1 LAALRAHA
9 LRNRL
14 VKLVN
19 KIRALLAPH
28 SPPSL
33 YNCLPARLI
42 KCIFKKLA
50 KNTSLGKKSLKVSSS
65 NTNGPAL
72 MLIITNVFFDI
83 HNLLPPLFLDLALFE
98 VILLSQFHALYFPA
112 LGVNL
117 GIML

>member
-1 LAALRAHA
+1 
-9 LRNRL
+9 
-14 VKLVN
+14 
-19 KIRALLAPH
+19 
-28 SPPSL
+28 
-33 YNCLPARLI
+33 
-42 KCIFKKLA
+42 
-50 KNTSLGKKSLKVSSS
+50 
-65 NTNGPAL
+65 